1 MLLFSL
7 ITFFKMTINEKT
19 RLLPKEY
26 QKSYVI
32 PMPQEDL
39 NNNTSDSIVQ
49 EYESYAL
56 TKEEL
61 AKYIE
66 DPFWNRVR
74 YVCFSL
80 YWILCLVALLT
91 SCYIAF
97 EALESGICDIEGT
110 VNGSTIVTN
119 GTSTIIS
126 VPTLASTAGTEDGGV
141 LLRMMS
147 QPS

>member
-1 MLLFSL
+1 
-7 ITFFKMTINEKT
+7 MTINEKT

-26 QKSYVI
+26 QKPYVI

-39 NNNTSDSIVQ
+39 NNNTGDSILQ
-49 EYESYAL
+49 EYDSYAL

-74 YVCFSL
+74 YICFSL

-91 SCYIAF
+91 SCYLAF
-97 EALESGICDIEGT
+97 EALESGICDVDSAG
-110 VNGSTIVTN
+110 NGSAIVTN
-119 GTSTIIS
+119 GTATIITI
-126 VPTLASTAGTEDGGV
+126 PTAATTGVAADGADV
-141 LLRMMS
+141 VLRMMS